1 MKWLIA
7 IFESVMLAREA
18 VTLTRQNKYEEVRKL
33 MLGEKRV

>member
-18 VTLTRQNKYEEVRKL
+18 EALARQNKYKEVRKL